1 MLGVNDIW
9 LFIISGVVLNIMPG
23 PDSLYIV
30 SRSASQG
37 FKAGSSAAFG
47 TASGVLVHSFIA
59 ALGLSAIL
67 TTSTIALTILKMVGC
82 AYLVYLGFSTLIKN
96 GDSENLYHSSHRN
109 ISLSKIFYQ
118 GFVTNILNPKV
129 ALFFLA
135 FMPQFIDNDA
145 PNKALAF
152 LFLGLVFNINSLLW
166 SHILAWSSS
175 SLSVKIKCSELMT
188 ITLNRCAGCLFIG
201 FGVKLAMMQH
211 AF

>member
-1 MLGVNDIW
+1 MFGVNDIW
-9 LFIISGVVLNIMPG
+9 LFIISGITLNIMPG

-47 TASGVLVHSFIA
+47 TAAGILLHSFIA
-59 ALGLSAIL
+59 AVGLSAIL
-67 TTSTIALTILKMVGC
+67 TTSAIALTVLKMVGC

-96 GDSENLYHSSHRN
+96 GDRENIYHPSHRK
-109 ISLSKIFYQ
+109 IPLSKIFYQ

-145 PNKALAF
+145 SNKALAF
-152 LFLGLVFNINSLLW
+152 LFLGLVFNANGLVW

-188 ITLNRCAGCLFIG
+188 NTLNRCAGCLFIG
-201 FGVKLAMMQH
+201 FGVKLAMVQH
-211 AF
+211 AL